1 MPPTHDVDFVIRE
14 ADADAAAR
22 AFRARRM
29 CFKAVD
35 RVEGRATRWDDSAG
49 FLMAT
54 EKTTG
59 RQAVDY
65 GNQVAGL
72 HKVCDDL
79 VGAVA
84 EGLDE
89 HCGAD
94 FISRRAQLRFW
105 PRQASI
111 AEGPAP
117 QGAHDDRADAS
128 PSGSPGSE

>member
-1 MPPTHDVDFVIRE
+1 
-14 ADADAAAR
+14 
-22 AFRARRM
+22 
-29 CFKAVD
+29 
-35 RVEGRATRWDDSAG
+35 
-49 FLMAT
+49 MAT
-54 EKTTG
+54 AKTTG

-72 HKVCDDL
+72 HKMCDDL
-79 VGAVA
+79 GAAAA

-111 AEGPAP
+111 AERA
-117 QGAHDDRADAS
+117 GAAGRTR
-128 PSGSPGSE
+128 

>member
-1 MPPTHDVDFVIRE
+1 
-14 ADADAAAR
+14 
-22 AFRARRM
+22 
-29 CFKAVD
+29 
-35 RVEGRATRWDDSAG
+35 
-49 FLMAT
+49 MAT

-65 GNQVAGL
+65 GDQVAGL

-89 HCGAD
+89 HCAAD

-111 AEGPAP
+111 AERA
-117 QGAHDDRADAS
+117 GAAGRTR
-128 PSGSPGSE
+128 